1 MILFNIQTTT
11 TLLQLVLRSDVNKA
25 AEVDLV
31 CPARLLSTSEQY
43 TYIHSNLLLNEKII
57 HAYISLNRIFERFIL
72 SELKLNILFIK
83 YTDLYFTLFISIY
96 YWRDKLI
103 QILRKINFDEKKEV
117 ENEKRVTIV
126 INVSLPLKIGLA
138 DLGSVS
144 CWSMS
149 RDKLRTSRL
158 EKGGWNAEAP
168 WSPLV
173 RP

>member
-1 MILFNIQTTT
+1 MSTKRLKWISFAPRDFFPPVNNIH
-11 TLLQLVLRSDVNKA
+11 
-25 AEVDLV
+25 
-31 CPARLLSTSEQY
+31 
-43 TYIHSNLLLNEKII
+43 IHSNLLLNEKII

-83 YTDLYFTLFISIY
+83 YTDLYFISIHLY
-96 YWRDKLI
+96 LLLKG
-103 QILRKINFDEKKEV
+103 QIDPNPACVKSISKGV
-117 ENEKRVTIV
+117 ENEERVTIV